1 MVALI
6 EGVFSKLTAEQVVE
20 RLDRAGIANARLNS
34 PEEVWNH
41 PQLAARKRW
50 REVDSPAGVLPA
62 VLPPASFEG
71 IEPRMDPVPRVGEH
85 TEAILEELGYAADT
99 RARMKAAGAV

>member
-1 MVALI
+1 
-6 EGVFSKLTAEQVVE
+6 VVE

-34 PEEVWNH
+34 PEEVWTH

-50 REVDSPAGVLPA
+50 RDVESPAGVIPA

-71 IEPRMDPVPRVGEH
+71 VEARMDPVPRIGEH
-85 TEAILEELGYAADT
+85 TDAILEALGYGAEE
-99 RARMKAAGAV
+99 RARLKATGAV